1 MTSTLKMTAL
11 ALSAA
16 VPAFAQSG
24 KSPIVGA

>member
-1 MTSTLKMTAL
+1 MTATLKMTAL
-11 ALSAA
+11 ALSVT